1 MNTASIKL
9 PLSRHART
17 GNMCWYVD
25 RQTLTPIMTPEYIL
39 DIQQIRAADAKAL
52 IPECTVATD
61 NSTNKKDGSER
72 GHSSPETRNLGTT
85 LEQEGTRHNM
95 MRNIAVFKRTHGT
108 SREDCESA
116 LEEWIQAQDPLYY
129 KSSQGEIRRDID
141 ELIAWVYSERF
152 ILQKPASSDSTV
164 LRTSMLKGVLEQ
176 NSRTARRLYFLLL
189 ARCRMQQPR
198 ISLKD
203 AGKAIGVSAPSV
215 RKAIRILAANGH
227 ILIDDGR
234 RLKLED
240 GTFSAESRS
249 YRVPH
254 SDGHR
259 EELSITITMREL
271 ISGFHACYHKALHA

>member
-1 MNTASIKL
+1 M
-9 PLSRHART
+9 
-17 GNMCWYVD
+17 
-25 RQTLTPIMTPEYIL
+25 
-39 DIQQIRAADAKAL
+39 
-52 IPECTVATD
+52 
-61 NSTNKKDGSER
+61 
-72 GHSSPETRNLGTT
+72 
-85 LEQEGTRHNM
+85 
-95 MRNIAVFKRTHGT
+95 
-108 SREDCESA
+108 
-116 LEEWIQAQDPLYY
+116 
-129 KSSQGEIRRDID
+129 
-141 ELIAWVYSERF
+141 
-152 ILQKPASSDSTV
+152 
-164 LRTSMLKGVLEQ
+164 KGVLEQ